1 MLKILRKRTLQIEVS
16 TACNLD
22 CPICLRRVFRRP
34 KRFFPLDSFKR
45 IIPARGFRYVGLHG
59 WGEPML
65 HPQLF
70 EMVRYAESAGLITN
84 LTTNGTLIGER
95 LEEIFESGLQEI
107 AIGVYEEG
115 LLLEVLPQVERL
127 IKERENRASKR
138 PRIYLDITLYEGN
151 RERVPAMIRLGSQVG
166 IDAVILHRLF
176 HLYGVDSYAQPLSAA
191 EEERLFKEV
200 KAVARELKIG
210 LYLPERHSYPCRIV
224 KRSLFIRVDGIATPC
239 TYLIEEDLGDAL
251 KVGLDEILRS
261 DRYRSFIKGMERHPI
276 CSECRW

>member
-1 MLKILRKRTLQIEVS
+1 
-16 TACNLD
+16 
-22 CPICLRRVFRRP
+22 
-34 KRFFPLDSFKR
+34 
-45 IIPARGFRYVGLHG
+45 
-59 WGEPML
+59 ML

-127 IKERENRASKR
+127 IKERGNRGSKR
-138 PRIYLDITLYEGN
+138 PRVYLDITLYEGN
-151 RERVPAMIRLGSQVG
+151 QEQIPAMIRLGSRMG

-191 EEERLFKEV
+191 EEECLFREV

-210 LYLPERHSYPCRIV
+210 LYLPKRHSYPCRIV
-224 KRSLFIRVDGIATPC
+224 KRSLFVRVDGIATPC
-239 TYLIEEDLGDAL
+239 TYLIEENLGDVL
-251 KVGLDEILRS
+251 KVGLDKILRS
-261 DRYRSFIKGMERHPI
+261 DRYRSFIKRMERHPI

>member
-1 MLKILRKRTLQIEVS
+1 M
-16 TACNLD
+16 
-22 CPICLRRVFRRP
+22 
-34 KRFFPLDSFKR
+34 
-45 IIPARGFRYVGLHG
+45 GLHG

-127 IKERENRASKR
+127 IKERENRGSKR

-191 EEERLFKEV
+191 EEERLFREV

-239 TYLIEEDLGDAL
+239 TYLIKEDLGDVL
-251 KVGLDEILRS
+251 KVGWDKILRS
-261 DRYRSFIKGMERHPI
+261 DRYRSFIKEMERHPI